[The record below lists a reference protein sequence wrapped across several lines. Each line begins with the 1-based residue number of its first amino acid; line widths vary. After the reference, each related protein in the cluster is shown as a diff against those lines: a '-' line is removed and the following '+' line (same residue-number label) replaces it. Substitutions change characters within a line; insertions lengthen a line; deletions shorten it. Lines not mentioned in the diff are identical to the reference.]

1 MNKTWLIVRHEF
13 SYLVRQ
19 RSFIILTVL
28 FPLIGFGA
36 LGIYQLVQ
44 GIDSGAPAEITLVG
58 YVDEMGGFERDGTI
72 GNLSFTAHDDR
83 EQAKQALL
91 AGDVDEYF
99 VIPADYLAT
108 GSVVRF
114 TLEKE
119 LELSGETIS
128 AMRVFLQDG
137 LLEGRADP
145 EIVARVKSP
154 LILSTVRLDE
164 AGNIASDQGGF
175 GAVVVPL
182 VFGLLLVMSI
192 GMSSGFLL
200 QGLSEEKENRI
211 MEVLLSS
218 VSPRQLLTG
227 KVIGLGAGGLLQVVV
242 WLGSVLLVVRL
253 AGDTIGGEFL
263 KIQVPGNIV
272 VLGIVYFVL
281 GYLLFAV
288 LQAGVGAI
296 AGSAKEGQ
304 QMSVAFILP
313 AVLPFYVFI
322 LFLRDQ
328 PDHIIGTI
336 LTLVPITAPMSV
348 FLRMGLSEI
357 PTWQLFVSIGLL
369 AASVVFGLV
378 LAAKVFRVFALMH
391 GKTPRLREVVRYLR
405 QS

>member
-1 MNKTWLIVRHEF
+1 MRKTWLILRHEF
-13 SYLVRQ
+13 LQLVRQ
-19 RSFIILTVL
+19 RSFVILTLL
-28 FPLIGFGA
+28 FPVIGFGA
-36 LGIYQLVQ
+36 IGIYQLVQ
-44 GIDSGAPAEITLVG
+44 SIDSGGPVEIASVG
-58 YVDEMGGFERDGTI
+58 YVDEMGWFESDGRI
-72 GNLSFTAHDDR
+72 GNLSFTAFDDR

-99 VIPADYLAT
+99 VIPAEYLAT

-119 LELSGETIS
+119 LELSGETMWS
-128 AMRVFLQDG
+128 MRVFLQDG

-154 LILSTVRLDE
+154 LILSMVRLDE
-164 AGNIASDQGGF
+164 AGNIATDQGGIF
-175 GAVVVPL
+175 ALVVPM
-182 VFGLLLVMSI
+182 VFGFLLVMAI

-200 QGLSEEKENRI
+200 QGLGEEKENRI

-218 VSPRQLLTG
+218 VSTRQLLAG
-227 KVIGLGAGGLLQVVV
+227 KVLGLGAGGLLQVIV
-242 WLGSVLLVVRL
+242 WLASALLVVRL

-272 VLGIVYFVL
+272 LLGIVYFIL

-313 AVLPFYVFI
+313 AVLPIYVFI

-328 PDHIIGTI
+328 PDHIVGTI
-336 LTLVPITAPMSV
+336 LTLVPITAPMTV
-348 FLRMGLSEI
+348 FVRMGLSEI
-357 PTWQLFVSIGLL
+357 PTWQLFASIGLL
-369 AASVVFGLV
+369 AVSVVFGLV
-378 LAAKVFRVFALMH
+378 LAAKLFRVFVLMH

>member
-1 MNKTWLIVRHEF
+1 MNKTWLILRHEF
-13 SYLVRQ
+13 FHLVRQ
-19 RSFIILTVL
+19 RSFIILTLL

-36 LGIYQLVQ
+36 IGVYQLVQ
-44 GIDSGAPAEITLVG
+44 GLDTGPAEIIAVG
-58 YVDEMGGFERDGTI
+58 YVDEVGWFDNDGTI
-72 GNLSFTAHDDR
+72 GSLSLTAYDDR
-83 EQAKQALL
+83 EEAKQALL
-91 AGDVDEYF
+91 AGEVDEYF
-99 VIPADYLAT
+99 VIPDNYLDT

-119 LELSGETIS
+119 LEFSDETVS

-145 EIVARVKSP
+145 EITARVKSP
-154 LILSTVRLDE
+154 LFLSNVRLDE
-164 AGNIASDQGGF
+164 AGDIATDQGGF

-182 VFGLLLVMSI
+182 AFGFLLVMAI

-200 QGLSEEKENRI
+200 QGLGEEKENRI

-218 VSPRQLLTG
+218 VSTRQLLTG
-227 KVIGLGAGGLLQVVV
+227 KVLGLGAGGLLQVVI
-242 WLGSVLLVVRL
+242 WLASTLLIVRL

-263 KIQVPGNIV
+263 KVQVPGNIV
-272 VLGIVYFVL
+272 LLGIVYFTL

-296 AGSAKEGQ
+296 AGSPKEGQ
-304 QMSVAFILP
+304 QMAVAFILP
-313 AVLPFYVFI
+313 AVLPFYVFM
-322 LFLRDQ
+322 LFLRDE

-336 LTLVPITAPMSV
+336 MTLVPITAPMSV
-348 FLRMGLSEI
+348 FLRMGFSEI
-357 PTWQLFVSIGLL
+357 PAWQLVVSIGLL

-378 LAAKVFRVFALMH
+378 LAAKVFRVFALMY
-391 GKTPRLREVVRYLR
+391 GKTPKLGEVIRYLR